1 MNHTIEKI
9 LKGVRGLIMN
19 MISPK
24 KSKLE
29 RIEDS
34 NTASD
39 IIYQKLMDDK
49 PCMIARFGAFELST
63 VVNYL
68 GVRNPKHSY
77 FKYLMGKQGQWWWNE
92 SLLSY
97 MQSNAGFFPATHK
110 NAERFGELML
120 QDSREVDILGSWQI
134 AERELDEELSGA
146 IKVHIDYVAPFFGEK
161 KWSRALKGKK
171 VLVVHPFI
179 ETIQQQYKKRELLFE
194 DKDILPEFELICV
207 KAVQSINGD
216 SSYKDWFEA
225 LEYMKSEIDK
235 QDYDVC
241 LLGCGA
247 YGFPLAAHIKRTGK
261 KAIHI
266 GGRLQLLFGIIGNRW
281 DNPESDYYKF
291 FNDNWCRPGESER
304 PKFAGNVENACYW

>member
-1 MNHTIEKI
+1 MNYTLEKI
-9 LKGVRGLIMN
+9 LKGVRGLVM
-19 MISPK
+19 SVTTPK

-29 RIEDS
+29 RIEDA
-34 NTASD
+34 NMASD

-49 PCMIARFGAFELST
+49 PCMIARFGAFELNT

-77 FKYLMGKQGQWWWNE
+77 FKYLTGKQGQWWWNE

-97 MQSNAGFFPATHK
+97 MQTNAGFFPATHK

-120 QDSREVDILGSWQI
+120 RDSREVDILGSWQI
-134 AERELDEELSGA
+134 GERELDGELSGA
-146 IKVHIDYVAPFFGEK
+146 IKVHIDYVAPFFGEN

-171 VLVVHPFI
+171 ILVVHTFI
-179 ETIQQQYKKRELLFE
+179 ETIQQQYKKRELLFD
-194 DKDILPEFELICV
+194 DKDILPEFELKCV

-225 LEYMKSEIDK
+225 LEYMMSEIDK
-235 QDYDVC
+235 QDYDIC

-247 YGFPLAAHIKRTGK
+247 YGFPLAAHIKRSGK

-291 FNDNWCRPGESER
+291 FNENWCRPGESER
-304 PKFAGNVENACYW
+304 PKSAGNVENACYW